1 MSTSSDLSHAA
12 LSRSPRGPVLS
23 SAERFGCALCQGDAF
38 AQAFGLFDDLA
49 DSPHVRLFTHRPNLG
64 GLRCVV
70 FGRQRLH
77 VAGVAC
83 VETDRAVFVDVGDVA
98 ADDVLDPVFRDEEE
112 EQRILGDARVAV
124 VDFAVFGC
132 VAVEAVVQSQ
142 WFSSQTPSSSCGS
155 SRRAWEPYPVQSPM
169 RTRPW
174 VTRLRSVSPLANL
187 SSPSRMGVTS

>member
-1 MSTSSDLSHAA
+1 MSHAA
-12 LSRSPRGPVLS
+12 LGPQSPSPRPRLS
-23 SAERFGCALCQGDAF
+23 SAECFGCALRQGDAF
-38 AQAFGLFDDLA
+38 AQAFDLFDDLA
-49 DSPHVRLFTHRPNLG
+49 DSPHVRLFAHRPNLG

-98 ADDVLDPVFRDEEE
+98 ADDVLDPLFRDETEE
-112 EQRILGDARVAV
+112 RRILGDAGVAV

-142 WFSSQTPSSSCGS
+142 WFSFQTPGSSRGS
-155 SRRAWEPYPVQSPM
+155 SRRACEPYPVQSPM
-169 RTRPW
+169 CTRPW
-174 VTRLRSVSPLANL
+174 VTRLRSVSLLANL
-187 SSPSRMGVTS
+187 SSPLRMGLTS

>member
-1 MSTSSDLSHAA
+1 MSHAA
-12 LSRSPRGPVLS
+12 LGPQSPSPRPRLS
-23 SAERFGCALCQGDAF
+23 SAECFGCALRQGDAF
-38 AQAFGLFDDLA
+38 AQAFDLFDDLA
-49 DSPHVRLFTHRPNLG
+49 DSPHVRLFAHRPNLG

-70 FGRQRLH
+70 FGQQGPH

-112 EQRILGDARVAV
+112 ERRILGDARVAV

-142 WFSSQTPSSSCGS
+142 WFSFQTPGSSRGS

-169 RTRPW
+169 CTRPW
-174 VTRLRSVSPLANL
+174 VTRLRSVSLLANL
-187 SSPSRMGVTS
+187 SSPSRMGLTS

>member
-1 MSTSSDLSHAA
+1 MSHAA
-12 LSRSPRGPVLS
+12 LGSQSPSPRSRLS
-23 SAERFGCALCQGDAF
+23 LAERFGCAMRQGDAF
-38 AQAFGLFDDLA
+38 TQAFGLFDDLA
-49 DSPHVRLFTHRPNLG
+49 DSPHVRLFAHRPNLG
-64 GLRCVV
+64 GLRCIV
-70 FGRQRLH
+70 FGRQGPNI
-77 VAGVAC
+77 AGVAR
-83 VETDRAVFVDVGDVA
+83 VEADPAVFADVGDAA

-142 WFSSQTPSSSCGS
+142 WFSFQTPGSSCAA
-155 SRRAWEPYPVQSPM
+155 SRRACEPYPVQSPM

-174 VTRLRSVSPLANL
+174 VTRLRSVSLLANL